1 MATNL
6 DEVQILHE
14 FIESKFLELY
24 SCIPAKITAV
34 DKLSVGLVNVEPTI
48 NTRRSDGSTIEF
60 AEYLEIP
67 LMVYSA
73 NAGLAKITMPVKV
86 GDTVTLLYSQRD
98 TEQYLAGDMSK
109 VYDSE
114 ALRVMGEYPIVA
126 IPCSYTE
133 AKPIEVDPDNIVIQN
148 DKLITVM
155 KPDGEQTTDNEVIN
169 QTFSANGDAVFSN
182 DTVTVEYKNSGDITI
197 TNGDATIE
205 VKAGGDTSV
214 VTSGKVDVQ
223 ASGDITATSSANIT
237 ATASGNIEATGASAK
252 VTAATITLEGNV
264 TVTGTLNVGGA
275 TTAAAITGAAILGST
290 VGTSAGADMDDI
302 KSKYN
307 SHDHIS
313 SGSGNPSGPAN
324 PQI

>member
-24 SCIPAKITAV
+24 SCIPAKITSV

-48 NTRRSDGSTIEF
+48 NTRRSDGSVIEF

-67 LMVYSA
+67 LSVYSA
-73 NAGLAKITMPVKV
+73 NGGLAKITMPVKV

-114 ALRVMGEYPIVA
+114 ALRVMGEYPVVA

-133 AKPIEVDPDNIVIQN
+133 AKPIEVDPDNVVLQN
-148 DKLITVM
+148 DKIITVM
-155 KPDGEQTTDNEVIN
+155 KPDGEQTTDNEIIN
-169 QTFSANGDAVFSN
+169 QTFAANGDVSLSN
-182 DTVTVEYKNSGDITI
+182 ETVTVEYKNSGDISI
-197 TNGDATIE
+197 TNGDCTVEI
-205 VKAGGDTSV
+205 KAGGDTSV

-223 ASGDITATSSANIT
+223 ADGNIT
-237 ATASGNIEATGASAK
+237 ATTSANIEATAASAT

-290 VGTSAGADMDDI
+290 VGTTAGADMDTT
-302 KSKYN
+302 KSTFN
-307 SHDHIS
+307 SHTHVS
-313 SGSGNPSGPAN
+313 NGSGNPTDPAL

>member
-1 MATNL
+1 MATNI

-24 SCIPAKITAV
+24 SCIPAKITSV

-67 LMVYSA
+67 LSVYSA
-73 NAGLAKITMPVKV
+73 NGGLAKITMPVKV

-114 ALRVMGEYPIVA
+114 ALRVMGEYPVVA

-133 AKPIEVDPDNIVIQN
+133 GKPIEVDPDNVVLQN
-148 DKLITVM
+148 DKILTTM
-155 KPDGEQTTDNEVIN
+155 TPEGDQTTENE
-169 QTFSANGDAVFSN
+169 
-182 DTVTVEYKNSGDITI
+182 TVKVEYLNSGDVTI
-197 TNGDATIE
+197 TNGDCTIE
-205 VKAGGDTSV
+205 IKAGGDTSV

-223 ASGDITATSSANIT
+223 ADGNITATSG
-237 ATASGNIEATGASAK
+237 GNIEATATGNLEATAASAT

-275 TTAAAITGAAILGST
+275 TTAAAITGAAIVGST
-290 VGTSAGADMDDI
+290 VGTAAGADMDTTKAI
-302 KSKYN
+302 FN
-307 SHDHIS
+307 SHTHVS
-313 SGSGNPSGPAN
+313 NGSGNPTDPAL

>member
-34 DKLSVGLVNVEPTI
+34 DKLSVGIVNVEPII

-133 AKPIEVDPDNIVIQN
+133 AKPIEVDPDNVVIQN
-148 DKLITVM
+148 DKVLTTM
-155 KPDGEQTTDNEVIN
+155 TPEGDQTTENE
-169 QTFSANGDAVFSN
+169 
-182 DTVTVEYKNSGDITI
+182 TVKVEYLNSGDISI
-197 TNGDATIE
+197 TNGDCTVEI
-205 VKAGGDTSV
+205 KAGGDTSI

-223 ASGDITATSSANIT
+223 AGGDITATSSANIT

-264 TVTGTLNVGGA
+264 TVTGTLNVAGA
-275 TTAAAITGAAILGST
+275 TTAAAISGAAITGSSM
-290 VGTSAGADMDDI
+290 GTSAGADMDDI
-302 KSKYN
+302 KAKYN
-307 SHDHIS
+307 SHVHES
-313 SGSGNPSGPAN
+313 NSPGNPSGPAN

>member
-24 SCIPAKITAV
+24 SCIPAKITSV

-48 NTRRSDGSTIEF
+48 NTRRSDGSVIEF

-67 LMVYSA
+67 LSVYSA
-73 NAGLAKITMPVKV
+73 NGGLAKITMPVKV

-114 ALRVMGEYPIVA
+114 ALRVMGEYPVVA

-133 AKPIEVDPDNIVIQN
+133 AKPIEVDPDNVVLQN
-148 DKLITVM
+148 DKITTTM
-155 KPDGEQTTDNEVIN
+155 TPEGDQTTENE
-169 QTFSANGDAVFSN
+169 
-182 DTVTVEYKNSGDITI
+182 TVKVEYLNSGDISI
-197 TNGDATIE
+197 TNGDCTVEI
-205 VKAGGDTSV
+205 KAGGDTSV
-214 VTSGKVDVQ
+214 ITSGKVDVQ
-223 ASGDITATSSANIT
+223 ADGNIT
-237 ATASGNIEATGASAK
+237 ATTSANIEATAASAK

-275 TTAAAITGAAILGST
+275 TTAAAISGAAIVGSSM
-290 VGTSAGADMDDI
+290 GTTAGADMDDI

-307 SHDHIS
+307 SHNHIS
-313 SGSGNPSGPAN
+313 SGSGNPSGPAD

>member
-133 AKPIEVDPDNIVIQN
+133 AKPIEVDPDNVVLQN
-148 DKLITVM
+148 DKVITTM
-155 KPDGEQTTDNEVIN
+155 TPDGDYTTENE
-169 QTFSANGDAVFSN
+169 
-182 DTVTVEYKNSGDITI
+182 TVKVEYLNSGDITI
-197 TNGDATIE
+197 TNGDCTVEI
-205 VKAGGDTSV
+205 KAGGDTSI
-214 VTSGKVDVQ
+214 VTSGKVEVQ
-223 ASGDITATSSANIT
+223 AGGNIT
-237 ATASGNIEATGASAK
+237 ATTSASIEATASSAT
-252 VTAATITLEGNV
+252 VTAPTIELTGNV
-264 TVTGTLNVGGA
+264 NVTGTLTVSGVT
-275 TTAAAITGAAILGST
+275 TTAAIAAASLTTSGAVLGAS
-290 VGTSAGADMDDI
+290 VGTTAGADMDDI

-307 SHDHIS
+307 AHTHVS
-313 SGSGNPSGPAN
+313 SGAGNPTGPAD

>member
-24 SCIPAKITAV
+24 SCIPAKITSV

-48 NTRRSDGSTIEF
+48 NTRRSDGSVIEF

-67 LMVYSA
+67 LSVYSA
-73 NAGLAKITMPVKV
+73 NGGLAKITMPVKV

-114 ALRVMGEYPIVA
+114 ALRVMGEYPVVA

-133 AKPIEVDPDNIVIQN
+133 AKPIEVDPDNVVLQN
-148 DKLITVM
+148 DKILTTM
-155 KPDGEQTTDNEVIN
+155 TPEGDQTTENE
-169 QTFSANGDAVFSN
+169 
-182 DTVTVEYKNSGDITI
+182 TVTVEYKNSGDISI
-197 TNGDATIE
+197 TNGDCTVEI
-205 VKAGGDTSV
+205 KAGGDTSV

-223 ASGDITATSSANIT
+223 ADGNIT
-237 ATASGNIEATGASAK
+237 ATTSANIEATAASAT

-290 VGTSAGADMDDI
+290 VGTTAGADMDTT
-302 KSKYN
+302 KSTFN
-307 SHDHIS
+307 SHTHVS
-313 SGSGNPSGPAN
+313 NGSGNPTDPAL

>member
-133 AKPIEVDPDNIVIQN
+133 AKPIEVDPDNVVLQN
-148 DKLITVM
+148 DKVITTM
-155 KPDGEQTTDNEVIN
+155 TPDGDYTTENE
-169 QTFSANGDAVFSN
+169 
-182 DTVTVEYKNSGDITI
+182 TVKVEYLNSGDITI
-197 TNGDATIE
+197 TNGDCTVEI
-205 VKAGGDTSV
+205 KAGGDTSV

-275 TTAAAITGAAILGST
+275 TTAAAITGAAITGSSM
-290 VGTSAGADMDDI
+290 GTTAGADMDDI
-302 KSKYN
+302 KAKYN
-307 SHDHIS
+307 SHNHIS
-313 SGSGNPSGPAN
+313 SDAGNPSGPAN